1 MHQIEFDVKEHRDG
15 SVEVRYTWTHDVG
28 LPSQSVIKN
37 QFRHY
42 TSKRDVAREVSY
54 FLNTE
59 ENYGPEALEEL
70 EESLTEMP
78 THALKLLSYM
88 VIDLWG
94 ETQIEFKRRKIT
106 SRRRFGD
113 LSSAIRKTLKE
124 FCKKHPNL
132 TYGEALSA
140 LEKEHSVLNSG
151 AKAEVSL
158 SDVLKRR
165 ASQSRKPHAKASK
178 RKG

>member
-94 ETQIEFKRRKIT
+94 ETQIEFKRRKI
-106 SRRRFGD
+106 SNRQRFGG
-113 LSSAIRKTLKE
+113 LSRAIRKTVKE
-124 FCKKHPNL
+124 FCEKHPNL
-132 TYGEALSA
+132 TYGEALA
-140 LEKEHSVLNSG
+140 VLEKEYTVLSSG
-151 AKAEVSL
+151 SKAGTSL
-158 SDVLKRR
+158 IDTLKRPASR
-165 ASQSRKPHAKASK
+165 ARTSRTRTPK
-178 RKG
+178 RKR

>member
-54 FLNTE
+54 FLNAE
-59 ENYGPEALEEL
+59 ENYGEEALKEL
-70 EESLTEMP
+70 EDSLTEMP

-94 ETQIEFKRRKIT
+94 ETQIEYKRRKI
-106 SRRRFGD
+106 SNRRRFGD

-124 FCKKHPNL
+124 FCKNNPNL

-140 LEKEHSVLNSG
+140 LEKEHGVLHSSAQTG
-151 AKAEVSL
+151 TPL
-158 SDVLKRR
+158 SETLKRR
-165 ASQSRKPHAKASK
+165 VSRPQSPK
-178 RKG
+178 RTD

>member
-42 TSKRDVAREVSY
+42 SSKRDVAREVSY
-54 FLNTE
+54 FLNAE
-59 ENYGPEALEEL
+59 ENYGEEALEEL

-94 ETQIEFKRRKIT
+94 ETQIEYKRRKIAN
-106 SRRRFGD
+106 SRRFGD

-124 FCKKHPNL
+124 FCEKNPNL

-140 LEKEHSVLNSG
+140 LEKEHGVLNSG
-151 AKAEVSL
+151 AQTETPL
-158 SDVLKRR
+158 SDTLKRR
-165 ASQSRKPHAKASK
+165 VARPRTPKETD
-178 RKG
+178 